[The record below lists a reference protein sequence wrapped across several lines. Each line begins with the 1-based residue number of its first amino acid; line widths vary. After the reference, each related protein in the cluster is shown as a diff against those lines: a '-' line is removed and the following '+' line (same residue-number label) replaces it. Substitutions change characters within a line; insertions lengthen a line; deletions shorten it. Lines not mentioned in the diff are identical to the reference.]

1 MSLRESIFAKN
12 RSIMIR
18 ENNTVECLVCENRK
32 PVVIVV
38 FFLFLIVEIESLL
51 NERGVKSMF
60 SLNKLFM
67 PLGIVVGLF
76 SGAYLPDMGISALQA
91 ASIVGVISDENGD
104 PIEDALIMIKSKKN
118 TSGKKSKKT
127 VSTDSEGVYEIDNV
141 KKGKY
146 KLTVK
151 SKGYETVTEVLTTT
165 NNSEEVE
172 RDFVLTFS
180 TYTKTS
186 DTKTM
191 DAAVASYNEIGVL
204 RKQVPIDGDAIASA
218 YEGELQDL
226 TKEVDAENTLTLDS
240 DILAA
245 IEDIKNNNEP
255 DLAVQVID
263 KTLQRLFYLA
273 ILERI
278 TDVRDDF
285 HDGKKSDLK
294 FLWDEAYAAYQA
306 IAGTADRENKVIT
319 EDRTSIETGSN
330 PNLEDRITIA
340 FVRGQD
346 ALDRKDHDED
356 EITVGVQR
364 QVIRLSLVRAFYI
377 AVLREVEG
385 VLNNKDSDQEKALVY
400 QKEGEVY
407 YRIIEEFVS
416 RDNPEGN
423 EIIKSQLTGDLAD
436 VNADTLVSELSKG
449 FIGRVR
455 GELESNESALNANDR
470 GDAMVTAEE
479 ALLYSEVFL
488 EDLELRLGA
497 DDSEEIEDVLYEL
510 KDASDEVNKENADT
524 ASQTISTILDSYEN
538 VLL

>member
-1 MSLRESIFAKN
+1 MSLHKSIFAKN